1 MNEEFE
7 PLKARIAAADPGKD
21 ASLISEST
29 VAAAALGKGAKAP
42 WSKRLRQLTLSGS
55 LLGTAGA
62 FALAIS
68 LAVPQQ
74 PLIQMA
80 SGQGANA
87 MSAEA
92 SVAGDAAPG
101 MKMIMPTWIQYEY
114 DSSDLSDATGNGK
127 VYQLVLEGD
136 YKEFLQSLADYFGVE
151 GELREE
157 EWSTKEYPTFAIG
170 VPEKQVGLTWAGTGT
185 FYYNSYDQNSYRCE
199 KRTVE
204 QENGES
210 YETCD
215 PIATPELIPTESQIR
230 TKAAE
235 IFKRFGLSIPSSKIR
250 VDRSEWG
257 ASAVGAV
264 QLNGQ
269 DTALE
274 WWINYDGAGKL
285 SNIYGHLAKPVSRG
299 DFKTVSAK
307 DAADRIKD
315 GRWFGSPPSSVW
327 NQMPAA
333 TSARVGAIE
342 PAVDPV
348 PVSPEAGTTDENG
361 EGASSENVEPKVEI
375 IKLKLTSSE
384 PQLLMIYDKSGGAW
398 LVPGYLLKNDQGW
411 FDAVISL
418 EEGVIELPEPME
430 VGIMPIE
437 ENPNTKDG

>member
-285 SNIYGHLAKPVSRG
+285 SNIYGHLAKPVARG

-361 EGASSENVEPKVEI
+361 EGATSENVEPKVEI

>member
-92 SVAGDAAPG
+92 SVAGDAAPR

>member
-114 DSSDLSDATGNGK
+114 DSSELSDATGNGK

-264 QLNGQ
+264 QLDGQ

-285 SNIYGHLAKPVSRG
+285 SNIYGHLAKPVARG

>member
-7 PLKARIAAADPGKD
+7 PLKARIAAADPGRD
-21 ASLISEST
+21 ASIISEST
-29 VAAAALGKGAKAP
+29 VAAAALGKGVKAP

-55 LLGTAGA
+55 LLGIAGA

-80 SGQGANA
+80 SSQGANA

-114 DSSDLSDATGNGK
+114 DSSELSDATGNGK

-215 PIATPELIPTESQIR
+215 PISTPELIPTESQIR

-264 QLNGQ
+264 QLDGQ

-285 SNIYGHLAKPVSRG
+285 SNIYGHLAKPVARG

-342 PAVDPV
+342 PAVDPM
-348 PVSPEAGTTDENG
+348 PVAPEAGTTDENG
-361 EGASSENVEPKVEI
+361 EGTTSENVEPKVEI

-411 FDAVISL
+411 FDAIISL

>member
-68 LAVPQQ
+68 LAVPPQ

-87 MSAEA
+87 ISAEA

-114 DSSDLSDATGNGK
+114 DSSELSDATGNGK

-264 QLNGQ
+264 QLDGQ

-285 SNIYGHLAKPVSRG
+285 SNIYGHLAKPVARG

-361 EGASSENVEPKVEI
+361 EGATSENVEPKVEI

>member
-114 DSSDLSDATGNGK
+114 DSSELSDATGNGK

-230 TKAAE
+230 TKATE

-264 QLNGQ
+264 QLDGQ

-285 SNIYGHLAKPVSRG
+285 SNIYGHLAKPVARG

>member
-21 ASLISEST
+21 ASIISEST
-29 VAAAALGKGAKAP
+29 VAAAALGKGVKAP

-114 DSSDLSDATGNGK
+114 DSSELSDATGNGK
-127 VYQLVLEGD
+127 VYQLVLDGD

-215 PIATPELIPTESQIR
+215 PISTPELIPTESQIR

-264 QLNGQ
+264 QLDGQ

-285 SNIYGHLAKPVSRG
+285 SNIYGHLAKPVARG

-342 PAVDPV
+342 PAVDPM
-348 PVSPEAGTTDENG
+348 PVAPEAGTTDENG
-361 EGASSENVEPKVEI
+361 EGTTSENVEPKVEI